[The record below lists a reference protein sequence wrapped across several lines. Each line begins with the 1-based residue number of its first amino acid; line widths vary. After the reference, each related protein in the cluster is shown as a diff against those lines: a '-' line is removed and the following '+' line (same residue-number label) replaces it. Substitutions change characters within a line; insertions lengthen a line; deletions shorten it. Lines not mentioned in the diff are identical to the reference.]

1 MCSLC
6 VACTA
11 GDVKEF
17 GFRQIP
23 EDGDYA
29 SRFSGATDTPKAD
42 SGEASQT
49 PFSDSRP
56 ADSEP
61 DLIDLGQGESQ
72 GSGPE
77 DRAAV
82 NQAIADADQAIKHG
96 HHPHLRHRGHEQQH
110 AQDRQQP
117 GVCLSSL
124 TSLDAPCVYHKVCY
138 VGSCQS
144 AAAVLPSTLTPVI

>member
-1 MCSLC
+1 MVALHRLAHFIHSLC
-6 VACTA
+6 VVCNA

-23 EDGDYA
+23 EDGNYA
-29 SRFSGATDTPKAD
+29 SHFSGATDTPKAD
-42 SGEASQT
+42 SGEGDQT
-49 PFSDSRP
+49 PFSDARP

-82 NQAIADADQAIKHG
+82 NQAIADADHASKPGQ
-96 HHPHLRHRGHEQQH
+96 HPHMHHRGHEQQYV
-110 AQDRQQP
+110 QDRQQP
-117 GVCLSSL
+117 GVCLSCL
-124 TSLDAPCVYHKVCY
+124 VLLDAPWV
-138 VGSCQS
+138 
-144 AAAVLPSTLTPVI
+144 